1 MSQGVFDIYQTSGG
15 YTAVDNET
23 QRQILQALAEGEKQ
37 LPELMEITGKSKPT
51 LSGIH
56 VKELLSRGLI
66 AEHPHPTDG
75 RRKVYRLAGHRIGA
89 SDERPPLEAM
99 VQSAQRPM
107 ERVPLRPVLLVL
119 AAAPAGTEPEV
130 LHAQGRR
137 LGESVGASLRI
148 GDRRDLW
155 MRLARWVEEQGVATL
170 ARFDLDADEYHMD
183 PMDGVPATRAVA
195 AALAG
200 VAQGVASSHGLS
212 VDVRGYL
219 ADGRVVL
226 RAIA

>member
-1 MSQGVFDIYQTSGG
+1 MSQGVFDIYQTTGG

-23 QRQILQALAEGEKQ
+23 QRQILQALASGEKQ
-37 LPELMEITGKSKPT
+37 LPELMDITGKSKPT

-66 AEHPHPTDG
+66 EEHPHPTDG
-75 RRKVYRLAGHRIGA
+75 RRKVYRLSGHRIGA

-99 VQSAQRPM
+99 VSSAQRPL
-107 ERVPLRPVLLVL
+107 ERVPLRPVLQVL
-119 AAAPAGTEPEV
+119 AAAPAGTAPEV

-137 LGESVGASLRI
+137 LGEAVGSTLRV

-155 MRLARWVEEQGVATL
+155 MRLARWYEEQGVATL
-170 ARFDLDADEYHMD
+170 ARFDLDADEYHLD
-183 PMDGVPATRAVA
+183 PMDGIPATKAVA
-195 AALAG
+195 AAFAG
-200 VAQGVASSHGLS
+200 VAEGVAASRGLL

-219 ADGRVVL
+219 TDGRVVL